1 MDVATLSGLIVG
13 IGLIVWAMAS
23 RVSLDTFVDI
33 PSVAIVL
40 GGSMAT
46 ALISFPLRD
55 VMGVVRVVKNAFFTR
70 ATDPRK
76 LIAEL
81 VSYAEKARR
90 DGILSL
96 EDLTRQMDDE
106 FIVRGI
112 QMVVDGTDPEL
123 IEQILI
129 GELDSMAERHASG
142 KAIFDAV
149 GRYAPAFGM
158 IGTLIGLIVML
169 KNMDD
174 PSAIGPG
181 MAVALLTTLYGALI
195 ANLVA
200 LPIADKLARRSQ
212 EELLLKTIIVRGI
225 MSIQSGDNPR
235 IVEHKLRTFL
245 PPSVRQEQG
254 REAAAA

>member
-1 MDVATLSGLIVG
+1 MDVATFSGLVLGVG
-13 IGLIVWAMAS
+13 LMLWAMSS
-23 RVSLDTFVDI
+23 RVSLDTYLDV

-40 GGSMAT
+40 GGSTAA
-46 ALISFPLRD
+46 ALISFPLKD
-55 VMGVVRVVKNAFFTR
+55 VVGVVKVLRNAFFTR
-70 ATDPRK
+70 PRSPQK
-76 LIAEL
+76 LIGEL
-81 VSYAEKARR
+81 VGYAEKARR

-96 EDLTRQMDDE
+96 EDLTRDMDDE

-123 IEQILI
+123 IEQIMAS
-129 GELDSMAERHASG
+129 ELDAMAERHAAG
-142 KAIFDAV
+142 KAVFDAV
-149 GRYAPAFGM
+149 GKYGPAFGM
-158 IGTLIGLIVML
+158 IGTLIGLVVML

-174 PSAIGPG
+174 PNAIGPG
-181 MAVALLTTLYGALI
+181 MAVALLTTLYGALL

-212 EELLLKTIIVRGI
+212 EELLLKTIILKGM

-245 PPSVRQEQG
+245 PPSARQVRQQ
-254 REAAAA
+254 AA